1 MANLVVSLIM
11 VAVILTVTTLV
22 AHSSLEPQGTLTD
35 SWKAMRSRTR
45 EAASTAMESQGVAV
59 QDSGAEVQLTVLN
72 TGQTPLRDASS
83 WDLFI
88 AYHQTAGNADI
99 RLARLAYTESTDP
112 AAGEWTLEGIYLD
125 AASGDQEVFNTGIVD
140 PGEAMLIT
148 ARLSPVIGAS
158 TDNSISLAVTSGVT
172 LSATFSY

>member
-22 AHSSLEPQGTLTD
+22 AQSSLRPQVELTD
-35 SWKAMRSRTR
+35 SWKAMRIRTR
-45 EAASTAMESQGVAV
+45 EAAATTMKSQGVAV
-59 QDSGAEVQLTVLN
+59 QDSGADVQFTVLN
-72 TGQTPLRDASS
+72 TGQTPLRDAAS
-83 WDLFI
+83 WDLFV
-88 AYHQTAGNADI
+88 AYHETAGNADI
-99 RLARLAYTESTDP
+99 RLARLAYTESADP

-172 LSATFSY
+172 LSPTFSY